1 MQAAVMEVA
10 CILGLQ
16 DIPAVSQNLNEFMYE
31 KDLLFLTSFLNSVKK
46 SEWFVTGSKYERGL
60 CMNVTN

>member
-1 MQAAVMEVA
+1 MEVA
-10 CILGLQ
+10 LILGLQ

-46 SEWFVTGSKYERGL
+46 SEWFVITDSNRQ
-60 CMNVTN
+60 